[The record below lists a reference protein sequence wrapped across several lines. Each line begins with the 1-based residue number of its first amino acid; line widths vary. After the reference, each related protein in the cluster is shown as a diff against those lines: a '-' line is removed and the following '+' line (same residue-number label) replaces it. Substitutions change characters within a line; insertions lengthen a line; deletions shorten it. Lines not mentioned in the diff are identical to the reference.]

1 MTQFILHNQSF
12 LASNIDIFNAS
23 NRAFRYGDGFFE
35 SARIISGRVPLFEK
49 HYNRIVNTAK
59 LLKATLPEWF
69 HAESFYKMVL
79 QLIEKNSIQEGG
91 RLRIT
96 FYRKNAG
103 FYAPETNELECV
115 VEAEP
120 LTENIFTSNPKG
132 LTVDLYSDL
141 RKPINFLSNL
151 KTNNCLTYVM
161 AAIYAQEKKLDNVI
175 LLNDNH
181 NVAEAMNA
189 NIFIVSNGVMYTP
202 PLKEACLDGVMRNYV
217 IECAGR
223 LGIKVYEND
232 IKPNDLIRAD
242 ELFLT
247 NGSSGIQW
255 VSAYKSKRYFNTTSE
270 KILNYINTIISK
282 EEHVEKTMS

>member
-1 MTQFILHNQSF
+1 M
-12 LASNIDIFNAS
+12 
-23 NRAFRYGDGFFE
+23 
-35 SARIISGRVPLFEK
+35 
-49 HYNRIVNTAK
+49 
-59 LLKATLPEWF
+59 LKTTLPAWCSKDELR
-69 HAESFYKMVL
+69 VL
-79 QLIEKNSIQEGG
+79 ILDLIKKNNIENGG

-103 FYAPETNELECV
+103 FYTPENNELELV
-115 VEAEP
+115 AEVDA
-120 LTENIFTSNPKG
+120 LQDSLFVSSAKG
-132 LTVDLYSDL
+132 LTVDLFSDL
-141 RKPINFLSNL
+141 RKPLNFLSNL
-151 KTNNCLTYVM
+151 KTNNCLIYVM
-161 AAIYAQEKKLDNVI
+161 AAIFTQEKNLDNAI

-189 NIFIVSNGVMYTP
+189 NIFIVSNGVIYTP

-270 KILNYINTIISK
+270 KILNYINTVISK
-282 EEHVEKTMS
+282 EEKVEQTTS

>member
-1 MTQFILHNQSF
+1 MVAANT
-12 LASNIDIFNAS
+12 AIFNAS

-35 SARIISGRVPLFEK
+35 SARIINGEIPLFNR
-49 HYNRIVNTAK
+49 HYNRIVSTST
-59 LLKATLPEWF
+59 LLKTTLPTWC
-69 HAESFYKMVL
+69 SKDVL
-79 QLIEKNSIQEGG
+79 RSLILDLIKKNNIENGG

-103 FYAPETNELECV
+103 FYAPENNELEMV
-115 VEAEP
+115 AEVDA
-120 LTENIFTSNPKG
+120 LQDSLFVSSTKG

-141 RKPINFLSNL
+141 RKPLNFLSNL
-151 KTNNCLTYVM
+151 KTNNCLIYVM
-161 AAIYAQEKKLDNVI
+161 AAIFTQEKNLDNAI
-175 LLNDNH
+175 LLNDHH

-242 ELFLT
+242 ELFMT

-282 EEHVEKTMS
+282 EESVENTIK

>member
-1 MTQFILHNQSF
+1 MEAANT
-12 LASNIDIFNAS
+12 AIFNAS

-35 SARIISGRVPLFEK
+35 SARIINGEIPLFNR
-49 HYNRIVNTAK
+49 HYNRIVSTST
-59 LLKATLPEWF
+59 LLKTTLPTWC
-69 HAESFYKMVL
+69 SKDVL
-79 QLIEKNSIQEGG
+79 RSLILDLIKKNNIENGG

-103 FYAPETNELECV
+103 FYAPENNELEMV
-115 VEAEP
+115 AEVDA
-120 LTENIFTSNPKG
+120 LQDSLFVSSTKG

-141 RKPINFLSNL
+141 RKPLNFLSNL
-151 KTNNCLTYVM
+151 KTNNCLIYVM
-161 AAIYAQEKKLDNVI
+161 AAIFTQEKNLDNAI
-175 LLNDNH
+175 LLNDHH

-282 EEHVEKTMS
+282 EESVENTIK

>member
-1 MTQFILHNQSF
+1 MVAANT
-12 LASNIDIFNAS
+12 AIFNAS

-35 SARIISGRVPLFEK
+35 SARIINGEIPLFNR
-49 HYNRIVNTAK
+49 HYNRIVSTST
-59 LLKATLPEWF
+59 LLKTTLPTWC
-69 HAESFYKMVL
+69 SKDVL
-79 QLIEKNSIQEGG
+79 RSLILDLIKKNNIENGG

-103 FYAPETNELECV
+103 FYAPENNELEMV
-115 VEAEP
+115 AEVDA
-120 LTENIFTSNPKG
+120 LQDSLFVSSTKG

-141 RKPINFLSNL
+141 RKPLNFLSNL
-151 KTNNCLTYVM
+151 KTNNCLIYVM
-161 AAIYAQEKKLDNVI
+161 AAIFTQEKNLDNAI
-175 LLNDNH
+175 LLNDHH

-282 EEHVEKTMS
+282 EESVENTIK

>member
-1 MTQFILHNQSF
+1 MVAANT
-12 LASNIDIFNAS
+12 AIFNAS

-35 SARIISGRVPLFEK
+35 SARIINGDIPLFNR
-49 HYNRIVNTAK
+49 HYNRILSTST
-59 LLKATLPEWF
+59 LLKTTLPTWCSKEN
-69 HAESFYKMVL
+69 L
-79 QLIEKNSIQEGG
+79 RGLILELIKKNNIENGG

-103 FYAPETNELECV
+103 FYAPENNELDMV
-115 VEAEP
+115 AEVDP
-120 LTENIFTSNPKG
+120 LQDSLFVSSTKG

-141 RKPINFLSNL
+141 RKPLNFLSNL
-151 KTNNCLTYVM
+151 KTNNCLIYVM
-161 AAIYAQEKKLDNVI
+161 AAIFTQEKNLDNAI
-175 LLNDNH
+175 LLNDQH

-189 NIFIVSNGVMYTP
+189 NIFIVSNGVVYTP

-247 NGSSGIQW
+247 NGSAGIQW

-282 EEHVEKTMS
+282 EESVENTTK